1 MFRPLILV
9 LLLAGCAATSV
20 PWTHHDLPKDQWSR
34 DWSSCRRW
42 AESQV
47 GYIETESSNFRDYD
61 RARAKKQVD
70 GYAGMCMSERG
81 YIPAYKK

>member
-1 MFRPLILV
+1 MVRSLLLI

-20 PWTHHDLPKDQWSR
+20 PWVHHDLPKDQWSR
-34 DWSSCRRW
+34 DWSACRRW

-47 GYIETESSNFRDYD
+47 GYVENDSSMFRDYD
-61 RARAKKQVD
+61 RSRAKKQVD

-81 YIPAYKK
+81 YIPASRR